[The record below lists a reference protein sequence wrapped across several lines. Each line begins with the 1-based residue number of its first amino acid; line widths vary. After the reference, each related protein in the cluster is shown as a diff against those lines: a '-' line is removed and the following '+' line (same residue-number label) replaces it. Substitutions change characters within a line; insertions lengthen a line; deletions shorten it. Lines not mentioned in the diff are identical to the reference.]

1 MKQSF
6 DYTFLFRNKQKT
18 ARVAVIILLILATL
32 FLFLFQTG
40 NNDEKEITKTSNPD
54 DVSSVKTDYS
64 DEFIVVD
71 VSGEVKS
78 PSVIELPLESRIN
91 DAIEAAGG
99 LTIDADISQI
109 NRAAPIADGEK
120 IFIPKKMELG
130 DQKEGDAG
138 QNTNQNIKSPNDA
151 AQTDKI
157 NINQAE
163 SSKLQEIPGI
173 GPVTAD
179 KIISY
184 RMEHGLF
191 RKLEDLKKVSG
202 IGDKTFEK
210 MQAFICI

>member
-1 MKQSF
+1 MKQFF
-6 DYTFLFRNKQKT
+6 DYKFLLRNKQKT
-18 ARVAVIILLILATL
+18 ARAAVIILLILAAL

-40 NNDEKEITKTSNPD
+40 DSRGNKIQAKNESDN
-54 DVSSVKTDYS
+54 VSSVQTDVS

-78 PSVIELPLESRIN
+78 PSVIELPLDSRIN
-91 DAIEAAGG
+91 DAIVAAGG
-99 LTIDADISQI
+99 LTKDADISQI
-109 NRAAPIADGEK
+109 NRAAPLADGEK
-120 IFIPKKMELG
+120 IFIPKKMNQGNQEDG
-130 DQKEGDAG
+130 VAG
-138 QNTNQNIKSPNDA
+138 QNINENNQSQNSATQN
-151 AQTDKI
+151 DKI

-173 GPVTAD
+173 GPVTAN
-179 KIISY
+179 KIISF

-210 MQAFICI
+210 MKPFICI